1 VVTWDGPGEVEITPG
16 TRVRRPGFG
25 GAWLTGPGTY
35 GPPPDVAAARAVLR
49 SAREAGVQLFDTADC
64 YGPGVSETLIAE
76 SLYPYPDDV
85 VVSTKGGRRALGG
98 SRWEANGR
106 PGHLRAACEGSL
118 RRLRLTE
125 IHLYQLNAVDPDV
138 PLEESLGALE
148 ELRDVGMIR
157 HIGLCNVTTEQVR
170 RAMAVTRVCSVQN
183 RYDLHTRDHDD
194 VLDLCAREGI
204 AFLPWFP
211 PAHGTPAAP
220 GSALAEVAAAH
231 GATPGQ
237 VALAWLLRRADVV
250 LPLPGT
256 PVPEE
261 WEEDLA
267 AFGLRLT
274 DAETTRLTTG

>member
-1 VVTWDGPGEVEITPG
+1 VRWDGLGEVEITPG

-35 GPPPDVAAARAVLR
+35 GPPPDVDAARAVLR
-49 SAREAGVQLFDTADC
+49 LALDAGVQLFDTADC
-64 YGPGVSETLIAE
+64 YGPGTSETLIAE
-76 SLYPYPDDV
+76 ALHPYPEGV

-98 SRWEANGR
+98 NRWEANGR

-138 PLEESLGALE
+138 PLEESVGALD
-148 ELRDVGMIR
+148 ELRNVGMIR
-157 HIGLCNVTTEQVR
+157 HIGLCDVTTDQLR
-170 RAMAVTRVCSVQN
+170 RAMAVARICSVQN
-183 RYDLHTRDHDD
+183 RYDLHTRQQDD
-194 VLDLCAREGI
+194 VLDLCAREGV

-211 PAHGTPAAP
+211 PAHGMRAEP

-231 GATPGQ
+231 DATPAQ

-256 PVPEE
+256 SVPEE

-267 AFGLRLT
+267 ALDLRLT
-274 DAETTRLTTG
+274 AAEAARLTAA

>member
-1 VVTWDGPGEVEITPG
+1 VRWDDLGEVELTPG

-35 GPPPDVAAARAVLR
+35 GPPPDVDAARAVLR
-49 SAREAGVQLFDTADC
+49 LALDAGVQLFDTADC

-76 SLYPYPDDV
+76 ALYPYPQDV

-98 SRWEANGR
+98 NRWEADGR

-118 RRLRLTE
+118 RRLRLAD

-138 PLEESLGALE
+138 PLEESVGALD
-148 ELRDVGMIR
+148 ELRTVGMLR
-157 HIGLCNVTTEQVR
+157 HIGLCNVSTDQLR
-170 RAMAVTRVCSVQN
+170 RAMAVTRICSVQN
-183 RYDLHTRDHDD
+183 RYDLLSRDRED
-194 VLDLCAREGI
+194 VLELCAREGV

-211 PAHGTPAAP
+211 PAHGLHAGP
-220 GSALAEVAAAH
+220 GSALAQVAAAH
-231 GATPGQ
+231 DATPAQ

-256 PVPEE
+256 PVAEE

-267 AFGLRLT
+267 ALDLRLT
-274 DAETTRLTTG
+274 TAEAARLTATG